1 MKRVLILAV
10 AVAVVFAGY
19 LAFTTVD
26 SKTPS
31 LVAASKTYSGTL
43 YVAGMG
49 GHFAKADVTIDPN
62 DANNPIK
69 ITNLDRVVIGDKA
82 THPTH
87 DARIDS
93 NDKNV
98 LMWSTFKADKD
109 GKLHVGKSDLKTG
122 DKITDVTIG
131 IDPRAKGPAPMY
143 CASGQS
149 KTAYMPM
156 TMAGEAYIDVF
167 DKATMKHK
175 HRVFLDSIGYKKGTY
190 QFFHG
195 INSPDMK
202 QMLIAVNMLG
212 ANGKPS
218 GQVELVL
225 LDLAELEKGKVKMIA
240 GKTLTGEPGKT
251 ITFRPSF
258 TADGKYILQSGR
270 DRMYLL
276 NAKTLELLD
285 EEMMKGAV
293 ENHDVIPTPDG
304 KYAVLTLRETFAD
317 KAEGPGI
324 TDGTVLLYDVTAKK
338 IVGKSASTCLACH
351 DKMGLKGSAV
361 LCGLDANWK

>member
-1 MKRVLILAV
+1 MKKVLVLAV
-10 AVAVVFAGY
+10 AVALVFAGY

-31 LVAASKTYSGTL
+31 LVAAAKTYSGTL

-62 DANNPIK
+62 DSNHPIK
-69 ITNLDRVVIGDKA
+69 ITNLDKVSIGDKVSHA
-82 THPTH
+82 TH

-93 NDKNV
+93 NDKNI

-109 GKLHVGKSDLKTG
+109 GKLHVGKTDLKTG
-122 DKITDVTIG
+122 EKIIDVTIG

-149 KTAYMPM
+149 KTAFMPV

-175 HRVFLDSIGYKKGTY
+175 HRVFLDGIGYKKGTY

-202 QMLIAVNMLG
+202 HFVVAINMLG
-212 ANGKPS
+212 ADGKPS
-218 GQVELVL
+218 GQVELVV
-225 LDLAELEKGKVKMIA
+225 LDLAELEKGKAKMIT

-251 ITFRPSF
+251 ITFRQF
-258 TADGKYILQSGR
+258 YTNDGKYLLQSAR
-270 DRMYLL
+270 DRMFLL
-276 NAKTLELLD
+276 DAKTLELLD
-285 EEMMKGAV
+285 EEMVKG
-293 ENHDVIPTPDG
+293 ENHDVMPTADG

-317 KAEGPGI
+317 NKEGPGI
-324 TDGTVLLYDVTAKK
+324 QDGTIQLYDVQAKK
-338 IVGKSASTCLACH
+338 LVGKSVSVCAACH
-351 DKMGLKGSAV
+351 NNIGIKGNAV
-361 LCGLDANWK
+361 LCGLDGNWK

>member
-1 MKRVLILAV
+1 MKRVLVLAV
-10 AVAVVFAGY
+10 AVAVIFAGY

-26 SKTPS
+26 SKTPA

-49 GHFAKADVTIDPN
+49 GHFAKADVTVDPN

-69 ITNLDRVVIGDKA
+69 ITNLDRVVIGDKV
-82 THPTH
+82 THAVH
-87 DARIDS
+87 DARVDV
-93 NDKNV
+93 NDRNI

-122 DKITDVTIG
+122 EKILDVTIA
-131 IDPRAKGPAPMY
+131 IDKRAKGPAPMY

-149 KTAYMPM
+149 KSAFMPV
-156 TMAGEAYIDVF
+156 TMAAEAYIDVF

-202 QMLIAVNMLG
+202 HFLVAVNMLG

-225 LDLAELEKGKVKMIA
+225 LDLAELEKGKVKMVA

-251 ITFRPSF
+251 IAFRQSF
-258 TADGKYILQSGR
+258 TKDGKYILQSGR

-285 EEMMKGAV
+285 EEMMKGNV
-293 ENHDVIPTPDG
+293 ENHDVVPTSDG

-317 KAEGPGI
+317 KKEGPGI
-324 TDGTVLLYDVTAKK
+324 TDGTALLYDVTAKK
-338 IVGKSASTCLACH
+338 LVGKSASTCIACH
-351 DKMGLKGSAV
+351 EKMGMKGSAV
-361 LCGLDANWK
+361 LCGLDATWK

>member
-10 AVAVVFAGY
+10 AVTLIFAGY

-31 LVAASKTYSGTL
+31 LVAAAKTYSGTL

-49 GHFAKADVTIDPN
+49 GHFAKADITIDPN
-62 DANNPIK
+62 DSANPLK
-69 ITNLDRVVIGDKA
+69 VTNLDRIVIGDKI
-82 THPTH
+82 THATH
-87 DARIDS
+87 DARVDS
-93 NDKNV
+93 NDKNI
-98 LMWSTFKADKD
+98 LMWSTFKADKG
-109 GKLHVGKSDLKTG
+109 GKLHVGKTDLKTG
-122 DKITDVTIG
+122 EKITDVMVD
-131 IDPRAKGPAPMY
+131 IDKRAKGPAPMY

-149 KTAYMPM
+149 KTAFMPM

-167 DKATMKHK
+167 DKATMKLK

-202 QMLIAVNMLG
+202 HMLVAVNMLG

-218 GQVELVL
+218 GQVELVV
-225 LDLAELEKGKVKMIA
+225 LDLAELEKGKVKMVA

-251 ITFRPSF
+251 ISFRQSY
-258 TADGKYILQSGR
+258 TNDGKYILQSGR

-285 EEMMKGAV
+285 EEMIKGGS

-317 KAEGPGI
+317 AKEGPGI
-324 TDGTVLLYDVTAKK
+324 QDGMVQLYDITAKK
-338 IVGKSASTCLACH
+338 LVGKTVSTCLACH
-351 DKMGLKGSAV
+351 SNMGLKGSAV

>member
-1 MKRVLILAV
+1 MKKVLVLAV
-10 AVAVVFAGY
+10 AVTLIFAGY

-31 LVAASKTYSGTL
+31 LVAAAKTYSGTL

-62 DANNPIK
+62 DSSNPIK
-69 ITNLDRVVIGDKA
+69 ATLDRIVIGDKVTHA
-82 THPTH
+82 THDPRV
-87 DARIDS
+87 DV
-93 NDKNV
+93 NDRNI

-109 GKLHVGKSDLKTG
+109 GKLHVGKTDLKTG
-122 DKITDVTIG
+122 EKITDVTIAV
-131 IDPRAKGPAPMY
+131 DARAKGPAPIY

-149 KTAYMPM
+149 KTSYMPM
-156 TMAGEAYIDVF
+156 TMSTEAYIDVF
-167 DKATMKHK
+167 DKATLKLK

-195 INSPDMK
+195 INTPDMK
-202 QMLIAVNMLG
+202 NFLVVVNMLG
-212 ANGKPS
+212 ADGKPS
-218 GQVELVL
+218 GHIELVF
-225 LDLAELEKGKVKMIA
+225 LDLAELEKGKVKMVA

-251 ITFRPSF
+251 IAFRQSF
-258 TADGKYILQSGR
+258 TNDGKYLLQSGR

-276 NAKTLELLD
+276 NAKTLELLK
-285 EEMMKGAV
+285 EEMIKGGA

-304 KYAVLTLRETFAD
+304 KYAILSLRETFAD
-317 KAEGPGI
+317 AKEGPGI
-324 TDGTVLLYDVTAKK
+324 QDGTIQLFDIEAKK
-338 IVGKSASTCLACH
+338 LVGKSVSTCAACH
-351 DKMGLKGSAV
+351 NSMGVKGSAV